1 MKNQLSHI
9 VNIPPFIYRIYNL
22 ENSNFFIKILIIFKG
37 KITQFAINNLNGS
50 LFCKFMNLFYGKYSR
65 IYFDNKNYYK
75 FIADDKNIF
84 YPNKRVTRVI
94 SPKNFIFNNIYD
106 SYCLYDIDFEKNDL
120 IVDCGANIGELNFAF
135 WIKGLEINYIGIEPE
150 TQTFDCLVKN
160 KLRESDIFYNF
171 ALSNKNGFEKLYLDS
186 VGGNSSIVYFGKNS
200 FESVETKTLDSIKFD
215 KGIKLLKLEAEG
227 FEPEILAGGLKTL
240 SNVEYVAVD
249 FGSERGIEEKNTT
262 VEVNDILYS
271 NNFKLITYS
280 EIRQV
285 GLYKNHQIKEK
296 K

>member
-9 VNIPPFIYRIYNL
+9 VNIPPFIYRIYDL
-22 ENSNFFIKILIIFKG
+22 ENSNFFTKILIIFKG
-37 KITQFAINNLNGS
+37 KITQFAINNLNGN
-50 LFCKFMNLFYGKYSR
+50 LFCIFMNLFYGKYSR
-65 IYFDNKNYYK
+65 IYFNNETYYK

-84 YPNKRVTRVI
+84 YPNKRITRVI

-150 TQTFDCLVKN
+150 TETFNCLVKN

-171 ALSNKNGFEKLYLDS
+171 ALSNKNGTEKLYLDS
-186 VGGNSSIVYFGKNS
+186 LGGNSSIVYFGKDS
-200 FESVETKTLDSIKFD
+200 FESVETKKLDSIKFD
-215 KGIKLLKLEAEG
+215 KAIKLLKLEAEG
-227 FEPEILAGGLKTL
+227 FEPEILEGGLKTL
-240 SNVEYVAVD
+240 SKVEYVAVD
-249 FGSERGIEEKNTT
+249 FGSERGIAEENTT
-262 VEVNDILYS
+262 VAVNDILYS
-271 NNFKLITYS
+271 NDFKLITYS
-280 EIRQV
+280 ELRQV
-285 GLYKNHQIKEK
+285 GLYKIQKIKEK